1 MPRRAALRI
10 GVVALFL
17 AIVLGPVVLLL
28 VLLWLAL
35 RSRSR
40 RIETRLL
47 GRPEPAGPPPK

>member
-1 MPRRAALRI
+1 LLGDI

-17 AIVLGPVVLLL
+17 AIVLGPVVLLV

-47 GRPEPAGPPPK
+47 DRPEPAGPSSK